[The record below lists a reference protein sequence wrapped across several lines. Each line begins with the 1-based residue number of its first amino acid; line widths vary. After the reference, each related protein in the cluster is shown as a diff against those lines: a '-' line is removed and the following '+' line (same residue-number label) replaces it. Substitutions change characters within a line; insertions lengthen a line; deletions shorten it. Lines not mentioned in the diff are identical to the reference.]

1 MTRWPVRTKLARVP
15 VWIAR
20 KNVPPTPI
28 ASSALRAR
36 AERML
41 KRLKLSRA
49 ELSVL
54 LCDDAEIHGLNRA
67 HRRKDKPTDVLAF
80 AQREGPTLP
89 GAGSLLGDV
98 VISLD
103 TARRQAREHGHSL
116 WVEVTLL
123 LAHGLLHL
131 VGYDH
136 RTDAEEAR
144 MNAKVVELVN
154 AARARAAR
162 VTRLR
167 VDKRVG
173 RIAQNP
179 PAATIAARRHVKKL

>member
-1 MTRWPVRTKLARVP
+1 VP

-20 KNVPPTPI
+20 KNVPASPI
-28 ASSALRAR
+28 SSSALRGR

-41 KRLKLSRA
+41 KKLKLPRA
-49 ELSVL
+49 ELSLL
-54 LCDDAEIHGLNRA
+54 LCDDSEIHRLNRS

-80 AQREGPTLP
+80 AQREGPALH
-89 GAGSLLGDV
+89 GAGDLLGDV

-116 WVEVTLL
+116 WAEVTLL

-144 MNAKVVELVN
+144 MNAKAVVLVN
-154 AARARAAR
+154 AAGARAAR
-162 VTRLR
+162 LTPSR
-167 VDKRVG
+167 VDKPSR
-173 RIAQNP
+173 RIARNP
-179 PAATIAARRHVKKL
+179 PRRASTARIRIKNA